1 MKKSPTPTP
10 TPPSPEPQV
19 QIIDE
24 IIEPPPP
31 KVIIHNLHY
40 NRNKNFHII

>member
-1 MKKSPTPTP
+1 
-10 TPPSPEPQV
+10 V

-31 KVIIHNLHY
+31 KVSL
-40 NRNKNFHII
+40 RKSSLSSKENFYVI